1 MSADD
6 DEQTEEII
14 DAVVDEMVD
23 TAAKQLVKMGA
34 VNPGTVRE
42 IIKKVFGS
50 LAPHDVGE
58 RVLNRIKEIKGLT
71 QS

>member
-6 DEQTEEII
+6 DEQTKEII

-23 TAAKQLVKMGA
+23 TAAQQLVKMGA
-34 VNPGTVRE
+34 VNPE
-42 IIKKVFGS
+42 IAKKVIEKVFGS

-58 RVLNRIKEIKGLT
+58 RVLNKIKEIKGLT
-71 QS
+71 QL